1 MTERISFESAQKKAL
16 DIARTRLVLGG
27 ALMSAAFLVVIVKLI
42 GVTAFSKAEKTFVTN
57 ARNIVSERKMGRA
70 DIVDRNGYL
79 LATTLV
85 THSLF
90 ANPREVMDIESTANS
105 LVSIFPSLS
114 KNSITKILSKK
125 NKDGKRKKFVW
136 LKRHIT
142 PNQAYKVN
150 RLGIPGLDFQ
160 NEEKRI
166 YPHSNLLSHVVG
178 FTNIDNKGMQGIE
191 RKYEEHLSTTKEPL
205 KLSIDLRVQQILK
218 QELSFQIN
226 KFMAIGG
233 SGLMMD
239 VNSGEILSLLSL
251 PDFDPNNYSKAA
263 DNQRK
268 DRNVTDTYELGS
280 IFKIFNHAIA
290 LDTGVAKV
298 TSHYDARKA
307 IYVGRHKI
315 DDYHAQY
322 RWLTVPEIFRYSS
335 NIGSA
340 KMALDIGHKTQ
351 RKYFGNLGLLR
362 KSDVELPGVADPQL
376 PDDWNKLTSMTLS
389 YGHGIAVSS
398 LHVASAAASIING
411 GTLLPATIIQSDK
424 PKLAGQKVISQKT
437 SETMRK
443 LLRMVVENGT
453 GRNAEAPG
461 YMVGGKTG
469 TADKSGDGGYKTN
482 NVISSFIG
490 AFPMNAPRYIILVQL
505 DEPKGIKESHGYRTG
520 GWTAAPVVGQVISKV
535 APLLGITPINN
546 KSNSII
552 NVSSSGVEIKK
563 RTMD

>member
-27 ALMSAAFLVVIVKLI
+27 ALMSVAFLVVIVKLI
-42 GVTAFSKAEKTFVTN
+42 GVTAFSKTEKTFVTN

-90 ANPREVMDIESTANS
+90 ANPREVMDIEFTASS
-105 LVSIFPSLS
+105 LVNIFPSLS

-150 RLGIPGLDFQ
+150 RLGIPGLDFK

-290 LDTGVAKV
+290 LDTGVAKM

-307 IYVGRHKI
+307 I
-315 DDYHAQY
+315 
-322 RWLTVPEIFRYSS
+322 
-335 NIGSA
+335 
-340 KMALDIGHKTQ
+340 
-351 RKYFGNLGLLR
+351 
-362 KSDVELPGVADPQL
+362 
-376 PDDWNKLTSMTLS
+376 
-389 YGHGIAVSS
+389 
-398 LHVASAAASIING
+398 
-411 GTLLPATIIQSDK
+411 
-424 PKLAGQKVISQKT
+424 
-437 SETMRK
+437 
-443 LLRMVVENGT
+443 
-453 GRNAEAPG
+453 
-461 YMVGGKTG
+461 
-469 TADKSGDGGYKTN
+469 
-482 NVISSFIG
+482 
-490 AFPMNAPRYIILVQL
+490 
-505 DEPKGIKESHGYRTG
+505 
-520 GWTAAPVVGQVISKV
+520 
-535 APLLGITPINN
+535 
-546 KSNSII
+546 
-552 NVSSSGVEIKK
+552 
-563 RTMD
+563 

>member
-1 MTERISFESAQKKAL
+1 
-16 DIARTRLVLGG
+16 
-27 ALMSAAFLVVIVKLI
+27 
-42 GVTAFSKAEKTFVTN
+42 
-57 ARNIVSERKMGRA
+57 
-70 DIVDRNGYL
+70 
-79 LATTLV
+79 
-85 THSLF
+85 
-90 ANPREVMDIESTANS
+90 
-105 LVSIFPSLS
+105 
-114 KNSITKILSKK
+114 
-125 NKDGKRKKFVW
+125 
-136 LKRHIT
+136 
-142 PNQAYKVN
+142 
-150 RLGIPGLDFQ
+150 
-160 NEEKRI
+160 
-166 YPHSNLLSHVVG
+166 
-178 FTNIDNKGMQGIE
+178 
-191 RKYEEHLSTTKEPL
+191 
-205 KLSIDLRVQQILK
+205 
-218 QELSFQIN
+218 
-226 KFMAIGG
+226 
-233 SGLMMD
+233 MD

-251 PDFDPNNYSKAA
+251 PDFDPNASSKK
-263 DNQRK
+263 RPLPR
-268 DRNVTDTYELGS
+268 DRNVSDTYELGS

-290 LDTGVAKV
+290 LETGVAKMN
-298 TSHYDARKA
+298 SHYDARKP
-307 IYVGRHKI
+307 IYIGRHKI

-322 RWLTVPEIFRYSS
+322 RWLTVPEIFTYSS

-351 RKYFGNLGLLR
+351 RKYFENLGLLR
-362 KSDVELPGVADPQL
+362 KSDVELPGLEPPQL
-376 PDDWNKLTSMTLS
+376 PPRWDKLASMTLS

-398 LHVASAAASIING
+398 LQVASAAASIING

-535 APLLGITPINN
+535 APLLNITPIDN
-546 KSNSII
+546 KLSPII
-552 NVSSSGVEIKK
+552 NVSSPSPERQK

>member
-27 ALMSAAFLVVIVKLI
+27 ALMSAAFIVVIIKLI
-42 GVTAFSKAEKTFVTN
+42 GVTAFSEAEKTFVTN
-57 ARNIVSERKMGRA
+57 ARNIVSETKMGRA

-90 ANPREVMDIESTANS
+90 ANPDKIIDVDSTADS
-105 LVSIFPSLS
+105 LASIFPSLS
-114 KNSITKILSKK
+114 KTSITKTLSKK
-125 NKDGKRKKFVW
+125 NKNGKKRTFVW

-142 PNQAYKVN
+142 PKQAYKVN
-150 RLGIPGLDFQ
+150 RLGIPGLDFKY
-160 NEEKRI
+160 EERRI

-178 FTNIDNKGMQGIE
+178 FTDRDNKGLKGIE
-191 RKYEEHLSTTKEPL
+191 LKYEEHLSKTKEPL
-205 KLSIDLRVQQILK
+205 KLSIDIRIQQILK

-251 PDFDPNNYSKAA
+251 PDFDPNVSSKK
-263 DNQRK
+263 RPLPR
-268 DRNVTDTYELGS
+268 DRNVSDTYELGS

-290 LDTGVAKV
+290 LETGVAKMN
-298 TSHYDARKA
+298 SHYDARKP
-307 IYVGRHKI
+307 IYIGRHKI

-322 RWLTVPEIFRYSS
+322 RWLTVPEIFTYSS

-362 KSDVELPGVADPQL
+362 KSDVELPGLEPPQL
-376 PDDWNKLTSMTLS
+376 PDRWNKLASMTLS

-398 LHVASAAASIING
+398 LQVASAAASVING
-411 GTLLPATIIQSDK
+411 GTFLPATLIQSDK
-424 PKLAGQKVISQKT
+424 PKLPGQKVISEKT
-437 SETMRK
+437 SENMRK

-469 TADKSGDGGYKTN
+469 TADKQGDGGYKTAK
-482 NVISSFIG
+482 VISSFIG
-490 AFPMNAPRYIILVQL
+490 VFPMNAPRYIILVQL

-535 APLLGITPINN
+535 APLLNITPIDN
-546 KSNSII
+546 KLSSII
-552 NVSSSGVEIKK
+552 NVSSPGPERQK